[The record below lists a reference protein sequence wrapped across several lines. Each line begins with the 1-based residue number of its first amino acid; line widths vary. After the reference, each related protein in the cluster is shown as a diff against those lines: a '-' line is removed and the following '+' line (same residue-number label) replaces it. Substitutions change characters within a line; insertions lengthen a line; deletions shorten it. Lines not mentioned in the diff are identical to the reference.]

1 MRPRAIRPPVKRR
14 ILFAVQAAVTV
25 LLLVLLFRGFDWPRF
40 GALLAHLPVSYYI
53 GSLVI
58 VLACQLLYA
67 WRWHVLLTAAGVP
80 VPLWRTAEQYFIGNF
95 VNSFIPSTVGGDVAR
110 GYRLG
115 REHGFHTVAAS
126 IVLDRALGIG
136 LLSALAA
143 LAMWIAPVPDAA
155 FRTVRLILAVTAL
168 GAAGGVAVIST
179 GTGGL
184 SRRLARFGPR
194 AALIADHLQRFRRE
208 CAIVRDPVVLV
219 KAVAAV
225 SVYFVL
231 LTIAYEWFLDLQLGH
246 LASFVSVLA
255 VVASANALSNVPVS
269 INGLGLRE
277 QLHVVL
283 LRSLGV
289 PKEPAVAISLLVFMH
304 QWMLSL
310 AGGVFWMRTPAF
322 APSEATSTVEAV
334 G

>member
-1 MRPRAIRPPVKRR
+1 MKRR
-14 ILFAVQAAVTV
+14 ILLFVQAAVTV
-25 LLLVLLFRGFDWPRF
+25 LLLVLLFRAFDWRRF
-40 GALLAHLPVSYYI
+40 GAVLQHLPLSYYF

-58 VLACQLLYA
+58 VLAGQLLYA
-67 WRWHVLLTAAGVP
+67 WRWHVLLAAGGVP
-80 VPLWRTAEQYFIGNF
+80 VRFWRAVEQYFIGNF

-115 REHGFHTVAAS
+115 REHGFHAVAAS

-143 LAMWIAPVPDAA
+143 LAMWIAPLPDAA
-155 FRTVRLILAVTAL
+155 FRTVRMIMALTAL
-168 GAAGGVAVIST
+168 GAAGGVAVMST

-184 SRRLARFGPR
+184 SRRLARLGPR
-194 AALIADHLQRFRRE
+194 AAFIAEHLQLFRQQCATVRE
-208 CAIVRDPVVLV
+208 PLVLA

-225 SVYFVL
+225 AGYFVL

-246 LASFVSVLA
+246 VASFVSVLA
-255 VVASANALSNVPVS
+255 VVAASSALSNIPVS

-304 QWMLSL
+304 AWVLSL
-310 AGGVFWMRTPAF
+310 AGGVFWMRTPVVVRPETDA
-322 APSEATSTVEAV
+322 AVELA